1 MLEDL
6 SQHILDIAENS
17 LNAGAGRVE
26 ITVEQNA
33 EKNRLFLE
41 VADNGHG
48 MDAETVV
55 KVLDPFYTTRTTRRV
70 GLGLPFLKQSAEL
83 CGGFLSLQSKP
94 GEGTTLKAEFALD
107 CIDRPPLGNIPSTL
121 VTLLAGAPN
130 VRWIYRHVCDG
141 RSFIFDSEEIVNVL
155 EDPEMLRNSE
165 VALWLRDYLRGN
177 IESVEEP
184 PRS

>member
-17 LNAGAGRVE
+17 LNAGARRVE
-26 ITVEQNA
+26 ITVDQDTG
-33 EKNRLFLE
+33 KNRLALE
-41 VADNGHG
+41 VMDNGHG
-48 MDAETVV
+48 MDAETAV

-83 CGGFLSLQSKP
+83 CGGFLSLKSTP
-94 GEGTTLKAEFALD
+94 GEGTTLRAEFTLD

-130 VRWIYRHVCDG
+130 VRWIYRHVCNG
-141 RSFIFDSEEIVNVL
+141 RTFAFDSEEILNIL
-155 EDPEMLRNSE
+155 EDPQMLRSPE
-165 VALWLRDYLRGN
+165 VALWLRDFLREN
-177 IESVEEP
+177 IESTET
-184 PRS
+184 SL

>member
-17 LNAGAGRVE
+17 LNAGASRVE
-26 ITVEQNA
+26 ITVEQDVGQNLL
-33 EKNRLFLE
+33 KLTVSDDGR
-41 VADNGHG
+41 G

-83 CGGFLSLQSKP
+83 CGGFLSLASVP
-94 GEGTTLKAEFALD
+94 GEGTTLVAEFALD

-121 VTLLAGAPN
+121 VTLLAGAPA
-130 VRWIYRHVCDG
+130 VHWVYCHVCDG
-141 RSFIFDSEEIVNVL
+141 RAFTFDSEEVVAVL
-155 EDPEMLRNSE
+155 EDPEMLRSAE
-165 VALWLRDYLRGN
+165 VALWLRNFLREN
-177 IESVEEP
+177 IESTEHP
-184 PRS
+184 D

>member
-17 LNAGAGRVE
+17 LNAGASRVE
-26 ITVEQNA
+26 IAVESDSVT
-33 EKNRLFLE
+33 NRLRLT
-41 VADNGHG
+41 VKDNGRG

-83 CGGFLSLQSKP
+83 CGGSLSLDSVP
-94 GEGTTLKAEFALD
+94 GEGTTLVAVFAYD

-130 VRWIYRHVCDG
+130 VCWIYRHACEG
-141 RSFIFDSEEIVNVL
+141 REFVFESEEIVAVL
-155 EDPEMLRNSE
+155 EDPEMLRSAE
-165 VALWLRDYLRGN
+165 VALWLRDFLREN
-177 IESVEEP
+177 IDSIEHP
-184 PRS
+184 A